1 MQYLSQI
8 KMIIK
13 LKKIAIQTFIGI
25 HDFEKARKQDLFL
38 NLTLHTNFADACYT
52 DNINDTIDYDIIY
65 EKIKDFTNNHHCELL
80 EKFCYDLLKI
90 IMQDIRID
98 KAILEVEKIRIFPS
112 VKSCAI
118 TLSISR

>member
-1 MQYLSQI
+1 
-8 KMIIK
+8 MIIK

-25 HDFEKARKQDLFL
+25 HDFEKTRKQDLFL
-38 NLTLHTNFADACYT
+38 NLAIHTNFVDSCST
-52 DNINDTIDYDIIY
+52 DNIKDAIDYDIIY
-65 EKIKDFTNNHHCELL
+65 QQIKDFANNHNCELL

-98 KAILEVEKIRIFPS
+98 KCILEVEKVRIFPS

-118 TLSISR
+118 KLKMSR